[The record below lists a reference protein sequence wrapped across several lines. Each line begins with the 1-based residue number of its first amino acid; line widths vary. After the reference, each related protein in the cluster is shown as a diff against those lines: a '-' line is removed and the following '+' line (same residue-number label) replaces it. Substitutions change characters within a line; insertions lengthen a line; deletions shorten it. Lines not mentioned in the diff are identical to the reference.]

1 MNIKR
6 ATALALS
13 LSLLLGAAACGKS
26 NSEAADTGSKTSA
39 ELLEEENAILD
50 AHQKLW
56 DQVFASMDKS
66 SPATAENYGDVLLS
80 ALENCR
86 DSLSDGDYQTLKSD
100 AESIRSIEEQI
111 AALPADDSAGQSET
125 AAASAFPEFTGKDLD
140 GNAVDNSLFANNA
153 YTVVNF
159 WFSGCKPCVAE
170 LGELDKLNQT
180 AKQQG
185 GEVIGINAAKYS
197 STEVEG
203 MGYAIPVSQAQDI
216 INELTS
222 VIKKVKNS
230 KSHIRRVTVLRELHS
245 AATMATCITAINECT
260 VSNHEISD
268 TDATEGMNVAA
279 VAAPV
284 TETYALNTTAG
295 DVQATAGA
303 FIASATGTEG
313 STYVLN
319 DNQGATEASGTIDVG
334 PVNASEESTHA
345 LNAET
350 GKADLSQSER
360 AAMRANIDYQTTT
373 VIKEE

>member
-1 MNIKR
+1 MIDIRNGELADLWPDETSPEFKSISYALHMAIIRMLEKAAGVGSSCDIDHLAESTLDYLAVETRAMYYDQHAGIETKRSIIK
-6 ATALALS
+6 
-13 LSLLLGAAACGKS
+13 
-26 NSEAADTGSKTSA
+26 N
-39 ELLEEENAILD
+39 
-50 AHQKLW
+50 
-56 DQVFASMDKS
+56 
-66 SPATAENYGDVLLS
+66 
-80 ALENCR
+80 
-86 DSLSDGDYQTLKSD
+86 TLKWHTQAGTVKATEELIASVFGGD
-100 AESIRSIEEQI
+100 ARLIEWFDFTEPPI
-111 AALPADDSAGQSET
+111 EANTFDVETEALMT
-125 AAASAFPEFTGKDLD
+125 K
-140 GNAVDNSLFANNA
+140 
-153 YTVVNF
+153 
-159 WFSGCKPCVAE
+159 
-170 LGELDKLNQT
+170 
-180 AKQQG
+180 
-185 GEVIGINAAKYS
+185 
-197 STEVEG
+197 
-203 MGYAIPVSQAQDI
+203 DI
-216 INELTS
+216 ISELTS

-245 AATMATCITAINECT
+245 AATMATHITAISECT

-334 PVNASEESTHA
+334 PANASEESTHA

>member
-1 MNIKR
+1 MFGGDARLIEWFDFTEPPIEAN
-6 ATALALS
+6 TFDVETEALMT
-13 LSLLLGAAACGKS
+13 K
-26 NSEAADTGSKTSA
+26 
-39 ELLEEENAILD
+39 
-50 AHQKLW
+50 
-56 DQVFASMDKS
+56 
-66 SPATAENYGDVLLS
+66 
-80 ALENCR
+80 
-86 DSLSDGDYQTLKSD
+86 
-100 AESIRSIEEQI
+100 
-111 AALPADDSAGQSET
+111 
-125 AAASAFPEFTGKDLD
+125 
-140 GNAVDNSLFANNA
+140 
-153 YTVVNF
+153 
-159 WFSGCKPCVAE
+159 
-170 LGELDKLNQT
+170 
-180 AKQQG
+180 
-185 GEVIGINAAKYS
+185 
-197 STEVEG
+197 
-203 MGYAIPVSQAQDI
+203 DI

-245 AATMATCITAINECT
+245 AATIATCITAINECT

-295 DVQATAGA
+295 DAQATAGA

>member
-1 MNIKR
+1 MAIIRMLEKAAGVGSSCDIDHLAESTLDYLAVEMRAMYYDQGADIETKRSIIK
-6 ATALALS
+6 
-13 LSLLLGAAACGKS
+13 
-26 NSEAADTGSKTSA
+26 N
-39 ELLEEENAILD
+39 
-50 AHQKLW
+50 
-56 DQVFASMDKS
+56 
-66 SPATAENYGDVLLS
+66 
-80 ALENCR
+80 
-86 DSLSDGDYQTLKSD
+86 TLKWYTQAGTVKATEELIASVFGGD
-100 AESIRSIEEQI
+100 ARLI
-111 AALPADDSAGQSET
+111 
-125 AAASAFPEFTGKDLD
+125 
-140 GNAVDNSLFANNA
+140 
-153 YTVVNF
+153 
-159 WFSGCKPCVAE
+159 
-170 LGELDKLNQT
+170 
-180 AKQQG
+180 
-185 GEVIGINAAKYS
+185 
-197 STEVEG
+197 
-203 MGYAIPVSQAQDI
+203 
-216 INELTS
+216 
-222 VIKKVKNS
+222 KNS

-245 AATMATCITAINECT
+245 AATIATCITAINECT

-295 DVQATAGA
+295 DAQATAGA

-350 GKADLSQSER
+350 SKADLSQSER